1 MSYYKYAREQYEQ
14 PKDNLDEIWKNRLQK
29 WRKEG
34 VIERH
39 ENPTRLPKA
48 RQKGYKAKKGF
59 QVYRVRVNKGGTKRR
74 RAEGGRK
81 PSKAGQNR
89 YSSKKSKQVIGE
101 QKVSSKFENL
111 EVLDSYWLAEDGNY
125 KWFEVIT
132 VDPEHPEI
140 QADDDINWIA
150 DNKNRAENGLTPAS
164 NKSRGLKNR
173 GKGAEKMRPS
183 GNANDGK
190 NK

>member
-74 RAEGGRK
+74 RADGGRK
-81 PSKAGQNR
+81 PSKAGQSR

-101 QKVSSKFENL
+101 QKVSSKFDNL

-150 DNKNRAENGLTPAS
+150 ENRSRAENGLTPAS
-164 NKSRGLKNR
+164 NKSRGLKNK
-173 GKGAEKMRPS
+173 GKGAEKLRPS